1 MHNRHSEED
10 LTQGSVDWSCREVRE
25 DGAASFTSIRQLL
38 EPRNWLSAEAYS
50 EIDLITLLN
59 DLEFDLLQKR
69 IQVDFLDA
77 LPPRVAY
84 NGILQLLDTPVAMN
98 GDAFTIQHLDG
109 CDSACESCFQL
120 AYCSVAREMLGKEWR
135 LAVEQAG
142 INPSWS
148 ALFAREDEL

>member
-10 LTQGSVDWSCREVRE
+10 LTKANLDWTCSEVRE
-25 DGAASFTSIRQLL
+25 DSIAFTSIRQLL
-38 EPRNWLSAEAYS
+38 EPREWRAAES
-50 EIDLITLLN
+50 LTDLELISLLN
-59 DLEFDLLQKR
+59 ELEFDLLQKQ

-84 NGILQLLDTPVAMN
+84 KGILQLLDTPIAVS
-98 GDAFTIQHLDG
+98 GDAYTIQHLDG

-120 AYCSVAREMLGKEWR
+120 AYCSAAREALGKEWR
-135 LAVEQAG
+135 IAVEQAG

-148 ALFAREDEL
+148 ALFAQEDDL